1 MRLSGLR
8 LFQSTLL
15 LCDNNAKLLH
25 FRQQRC
31 IFLPRTVL
39 RLLYLGTRSLHRAVF
54 INSVTT
60 GVKRRRHGRVA
71 TTQNAGSAK
80 SLFYLAP
87 VSPER

>member
-15 LCDNNAKLLH
+15 LCDNNTKLLH

-39 RLLYLGTRSLHRAVF
+39 RILYFGTRSLRRTVCTS
-54 INSVTT
+54 SVTT
-60 GVKRRRHGRVA
+60 GVKRHGRRVA
-71 TTQNAGSAK
+71 TTQNAGSTK
-80 SLFYLAP
+80 SLFYFAP